1 LRQVLTQI
9 LPAGAHVRVELKRL
23 KVQIGL
29 NLAVQALKGFFQSAQ
44 THGTP
49 RAGNVRDEV
58 DFQGRHGQL
67 SGQ

>member
-1 LRQVLTQI
+1 
-9 LPAGAHVRVELKRL
+9 VRVELKRL

-49 RAGNVRDEV
+49 RAGNVRDKL